1 MDDRREEARRWVW
14 RKRRFYT
21 ILAVYLALSLLWFAI
36 DMLTGTDD
44 LWFYWP
50 VLGAGVI
57 VGDRHRHVRYR
68 RALPCRLGTAAGRQ
82 VPGTPGPWGERR
94 KRPGRP
100 STSRLRAT
108 VGDGLLRSEAGP
120 ALDPGGAQG

>member
-1 MDDRREEARRWVW
+1 MDDRKEEARRWVR

-50 VLGAGVI
+50 VLGAGLIVAVI
-57 VGDRHRHVRYR
+57 GIAMFGIGGLFPADWER
-68 RALPCRLGTAAGRQ
+68 RQ
-82 VPGTPGPWGERR
+82 VDKYLERR
-94 KRPGRP
+94 DSRDNGGNPQSDQPPPP
-100 STSRLRAT
+100 S
-108 VGDGLLRSEAGP
+108 
-120 ALDPGGAQG
+120 